1 MQSLIQDIRYSG
13 RLLIKDYSF
22 TAIVV
27 FSLAL
32 GLGGNTALFSIVNA
46 LLLRPPAVK
55 DPNNLMSIY
64 TGDANGYRYGGSS
77 YLDYLDFQ
85 ERGKT
90 FSGLVAYAS
99 TPLGVTLS
107 GRTERAWGEVV
118 SGNYFAVL
126 GVTAFLGNTF
136 NPDQA
141 KVPGASPVV
150 VVSYKFWRHQ
160 LGADPGS
167 VGHTLVLNGNNFTI
181 IGVAPPRF
189 AGLQVGILPDV
200 WVPLTMQAQIMPGP
214 DLLNDRSARW
224 LSTVGRLA
232 DDVEPKLATSEF
244 NLLANQ
250 QRNMYPESWSDMSG
264 ESRAI
269 TIQPERES
277 RLDPRLR
284 GGILEFIALL
294 WAVIGLVLIIACA
307 NVANLLLGRAAAR
320 RKETAIRLA
329 LGAQRGRL
337 IRQLLTESL
346 MLSLIGGLVGLLL
359 AFWGT
364 SIIQTFKPPISTPLT
379 FDLGVDMRVFVF
391 TLIVSLI
398 TGIVFGLVPAMQS
411 SKPDLVPALKDE
423 SAATS
428 KVHKKYGLRNLLV
441 IFQVA
446 LSLILL
452 IGAGLFV
459 RSLQSANSVDL
470 GFQAGNVLLTS
481 FDLQLSG
488 YNLAKGR
495 AFYEQLLERGK
506 SLPGA
511 QNAALAR
518 VVPLGLD
525 DQPRRSVLIENRVYT
540 PGEDTEL
547 YFNVVGPDYFRTM
560 GIPILQGRDFTVQDR
575 EGAPGVVIVNETMA
589 RRFWPGE
596 SPIWKRLRLGG
607 GEAPHLSVIGVVKDS
622 KYLTLGEPP
631 QPFYFLP
638 FLQHYEPRMTLHLRA
653 AGDPKSLI
661 SAVRHEAQLLNAGLP
676 VFDIKTLS
684 EHLSV
689 SLFVARVAA
698 SLTGFFG
705 LLAATLASIGLYG
718 VISYFVTQR
727 TKDIGILAALGARPN
742 DILKMVLGQG
752 MTLVLIGLGIGLAV
766 SFAVT
771 HLLKSFLFGVTSTDF
786 VTFSIATVLL
796 AVVAFLAC
804 YIPAGRAMKID
815 PSIALRSR

>member
-1 MQSLIQDIRYSG
+1 M
-13 RLLIKDYSF
+13 LIKDYGF

-32 GLGGNTALFSIVNA
+32 GIGGNTAIFSIVNA

-55 DPNNLMSIY
+55 DPNNLMAIY
-64 TGDANGYRYGGSS
+64 TSDMSGYQYGRSS
-77 YLDYLDFQ
+77 YPDYLDFQ

-90 FSGLVAYAS
+90 LSGLVAYAS
-99 TPLGVTLS
+99 TPLGVTL
-107 GRTERAWGEVV
+107 GDRTERALGEAV

-126 GVTAFLGNTF
+126 GVTAFRGNTF

-141 KVPGASPVV
+141 KIPGAYPVV
-150 VVSYKFWRHQ
+150 VVSYKFWRNW
-160 LGADPGS
+160 LGADAGS
-167 VGHTLVLNGNNFTI
+167 VGRTLVLNGNNFTI
-181 IGVAPPRF
+181 IGVAPQSF
-189 AGLQVGILPDV
+189 AGLQFGVLPDV
-200 WVPLTMQAQIMPGP
+200 WVPLTMQAQVMPGP
-214 DLLNDRSARW
+214 DMLKDRSARW
-224 LSTVGRLA
+224 LSIVGRLA
-232 DDVEPKLATSEF
+232 DGVEPKLAASEF
-244 NLLANQ
+244 NLLADQ
-250 QRNMYPESWSDMSG
+250 QRNMYPESWGGVRG

-269 TIQPERES
+269 TIRPERES
-277 RLDPRLR
+277 RLESGLR

-294 WAVIGLVLIIACA
+294 WVIIGLVLIVACA

-329 LGAQRGRL
+329 LGAQRVRL
-337 IRQLLTESL
+337 IRQLLTESI

-359 AFWGT
+359 ALWGT
-364 SIIQTFKPPISTPLT
+364 SILQTFKPPVSTPLN
-379 FDLGVDMRVFVF
+379 FDFSIDMRVFVF

-398 TGIVFGLVPAMQS
+398 TGIVFGLAPAMQS
-411 SKPDLVPALKDE
+411 SKPDLVQALKGE
-423 SAATS
+423 SA
-428 KVHKKYGLRNLLV
+428 VHGKAQKKYGLRNLLV

-446 LSLILL
+446 LSLVLL

-459 RSLQSANSVDL
+459 RSLQNANSIDL
-470 GFQAGNVLLTS
+470 GFQSGNVLLTS

-488 YNLAKGR
+488 YKSANGTI
-495 AFYEQLLERGK
+495 FYEQLLDREK

-511 QNAALAR
+511 QNAALAS

-525 DQPRRSVLIENRVYT
+525 SQPRRAVIIENHPYT

-547 YFNVVGPDYFRTM
+547 YYNVVGPGYFQTL
-560 GIPILQGRDFTVQDR
+560 GIPVLQGRDFTKQDR

-589 RRFWPGE
+589 RRFWPRE
-596 SPIWKRLRLGG
+596 NPIGKRLRQG
-607 GEAPHLSVIGVVKDS
+607 GEGASYLSVVGVVKDS
-622 KYLTLGEPP
+622 KYLTLGESP
-631 QPFYFLP
+631 QPYYFLP
-638 FLQHYEPRMTLHLRA
+638 FLQHYEPRMTLHVRA
-653 AGDPKSLI
+653 AGDPKGLI
-661 SAVRHEAQLLNAGLP
+661 GAVRNGAQLLNASLP
-676 VFDIKTLS
+676 IFDIKTLS

-705 LLAATLASIGLYG
+705 LLAVTLASIGLYG

-727 TKDIGILAALGARPN
+727 TKDIGILAALGASPS

-752 MTLVLIGLGIGLAV
+752 MTLALIGLGIGLAI

-771 HLLKSFLFGVTSTDF
+771 RLLKTFLYGVASTDLM
-786 VTFSIATVLL
+786 TFSLVSALL
-796 AVVAFLAC
+796 AGVAFLAC
-804 YIPAGRAMKID
+804 YIPANRAMRIN